1 MRMIILSLFLF
12 QSETYSIGKEIP
24 EAEQHQGETVNDDRP
39 MEQFIFWR
47 DDTILKPYYR
57 ITHVKSRWNG
67 MIYDEYTIRKNG
79 NEYIETY
86 NEYDMSTRYFK
97 KFKDVYECIV
107 EDIRQDGDD
116 FNKRLTIQRDYE

>member
-1 MRMIILSLFLF
+1 MIILSLFLF